1 MSKGTPA
8 TKMLSDAKVEFEVLT
23 YDYDP
28 NAPRIGLQAAEAMGL
43 PASQV
48 LKTLMTTVDEKP
60 VCVVLA
66 SDKEVNLKRLAAA
79 VHGKAAAM
87 MKPDAAERMTGYK
100 VGGISPFG
108 QKKRVPVVL
117 DQGAL
122 EHEIVVMNGGGRGI
136 QVRVKPQVVVDLL
149 GATVADV
156 AV

>member
-8 TKMLSDAKVEFEVLT
+8 TKALTDAKIEFEVLT

-28 NAPRIGLQAAEAMGL
+28 NAPRIGLQAADAMGL
-43 PASQV
+43 PPERV

-66 SDKEVNLKRLAAA
+66 SDKEVNLKRLATA
-79 VHGKAAAM
+79 VHGKSAAM

-117 DQGAL
+117 DHAAM
-122 EHEIVVMNGGGRGI
+122 EHETVVMNGGGRGI
-136 QVRVKPQVVVDLL
+136 QVRVKPRVVVDLL
-149 GATVADV
+149 GAILADV